1 MDFPVVVL
9 MLGKMHSQLLPELR
23 LMRVLQVLQEHL
35 AFAFQHVA
43 LMVLVVHQH
52 VHALVLVE
60 RHPMKA
66 AEHLRQVVE
75 C

>member
-1 MDFPVVVL
+1 L
-9 MLGKMHSQLLPELR
+9 ELLPELR
-23 LMRVLQVLQEHL
+23 LMQVLQERL

-52 VHALVLVE
+52 AHALALVE

>member
-1 MDFPVVVL
+1 
-9 MLGKMHSQLLPELR
+9 MHSQLLLELR
-23 LMRVLQVLQEHL
+23 LMQVLQEHL

-52 VHALVLVE
+52 VHVLVLVE

>member
-1 MDFPVVVL
+1 
-9 MLGKMHSQLLPELR
+9 MHSQLLPELR
-23 LMRVLQVLQEHL
+23 LMQVHL

-52 VHALVLVE
+52 VHVLVLVE

>member
-1 MDFPVVVL
+1 L
-9 MLGKMHSQLLPELR
+9 ELLPELR
-23 LMRVLQVLQEHL
+23 LMQVLQERL

-52 VHALVLVE
+52 EHALVLVE